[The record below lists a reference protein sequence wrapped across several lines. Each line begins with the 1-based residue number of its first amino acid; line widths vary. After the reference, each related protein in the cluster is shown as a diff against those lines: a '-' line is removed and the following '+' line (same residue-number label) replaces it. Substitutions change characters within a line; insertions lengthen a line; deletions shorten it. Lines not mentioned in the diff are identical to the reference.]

1 MSFFVGIP
9 TLSSIAGR
17 SNRPIW
23 SQENLQNGS
32 SFGFRWVWF
41 RLYLKFTQLR
51 KTHADDD
58 LDDDDSHVPS
68 KVAKP
73 DVIASV
79 GKEKTKGFSSISNN
93 PVSRRAKQPMLEK
106 KYFENAKLAKL
117 ASKLKMGMLNFK
129 NWVFKPGGKPLA
141 SVHCQVRWFCM
152 GFLWK
157 WALCGYRGR
166 NQTFW

>member
-73 DVIASV
+73 DVIASI
-79 GKEKTKGFSSISNN
+79 GKEKTKCFSSISNN
-93 PVSRRAKQPMLEK
+93 PVSRRAKQPMLEFF
-106 KYFENAKLAKL
+106 FENAKLAKL
-117 ASKLKMGMLNFK
+117 ASKLKMRMCDTWRKIENLNFK
-129 NWVFKPGGKPLA
+129 N
-141 SVHCQVRWFCM
+141 
-152 GFLWK
+152 
-157 WALCGYRGR
+157 
-166 NQTFW
+166 

>member
-79 GKEKTKGFSSISNN
+79 GKEKTKGFPSISNN

-117 ASKLKMGMLNFK
+117 ASKLKMRMCDTWRKIENLNFK
-129 NWVFKPGGKPLA
+129 N
-141 SVHCQVRWFCM
+141 
-152 GFLWK
+152 
-157 WALCGYRGR
+157 
-166 NQTFW
+166 